1 MPIPMFEFAA
11 AVTVFTGIVML
22 LAGFIVAARSVLVV
36 SGDVTVTINEDAR
49 ELQVAVG
56 QKLLTALTNH
66 GVFLPSACGGRG
78 TCGQCR
84 VKVDEGGGPLLPTE
98 RALITPKQAAE
109 HERLACQLSVKEP
122 LGIRVPAQILGIE
135 RLNCIVRSNRNVAT
149 FIKELVLQLPPDQSF
164 DFRSGS
170 YIQVECPPYQAS
182 FRDFDI
188 DPPFRTEWDRLKI
201 WEYEARGRRPEVR
214 AYSLAN
220 YPGEGDALMLNVRI
234 ATPPPHAGRSV
245 PPGVVSSYLFSL
257 EPGDPLTVTGPYGEF
272 FVKPTDNEM
281 VFIGGGAGMA
291 PMRSHILDQ
300 LCRLN
305 AHRKMSFWYG
315 ARSLKELFY
324 GALFDRLAAQYDNF
338 EWHVALSDPL
348 PEDNWQ
354 GHTGFIHQVVYEQ
367 LLENHP
373 APESCEFYLCGPP
386 LMNDAVVR
394 MLQDLGV
401 EDDRIALDDFG
412 SAEPARGPRGHQ
424 HGG

>member
-1 MPIPMFEFAA
+1 MFEFTA
-11 AVTVFTGIVML
+11 AVAVFTGVIML
-22 LAGFIVAARSVLVV
+22 LAGVIVAARSVLVV
-36 SGDVTVTINEDAR
+36 SGNVTVSINENAR
-49 ELQVAVG
+49 ELTVSVG
-56 QKLLTALTNH
+56 QKLLTALADH

-84 VKVDEGGGPLLPTE
+84 VTIDQGGGPLLPTE
-98 RALITPKQAAE
+98 RALVTPKQAAE
-109 HERLACQLSVKEP
+109 GERLACQLPIKEP
-122 LGIRVPAQILGIE
+122 LHISVPAQILGIE
-135 RLNCIVRSNRNVAT
+135 RLSCTVRSNRNVAT
-149 FIKELVLQLPPDQSF
+149 FIKELVLELPPGRSF

-170 YIQVECPPYQAS
+170 YIQVECPPYQAR
-182 FRDFDI
+182 FRDFEI
-188 DPPFRTEWDRLKI
+188 DEVFHPEWDRLNL
-201 WEYEARGRRPEVR
+201 WGYEARGNKPEIR

-220 YPGEGDALMLNVRI
+220 YPGEDDTLMLNVRI
-234 ATPPPHAGRSV
+234 ATPPPGAPRTV
-245 PPGVVSSYLFSL
+245 PPGIVSSYLFSL
-257 EPGDPLTVTGPYGEF
+257 RAGDTLAVTGPYGEF
-272 FVKPTDNEM
+272 FIRTSDKEM

-305 AHRKMSFWYG
+305 SQRKMSFWYG

-324 GALFDRLAAQYDNF
+324 GALFDRLAAKFENF

-348 PEDNWQ
+348 PEDHWQ

-367 LLENHP
+367 LLEHHP

-386 LMNDAVVR
+386 LMNHAVVN

-401 EDDRIALDDFG
+401 EDENIALDDFG
-412 SAEPARGPRGHQ
+412 SSEPTRRPRGHH

>member
-1 MPIPMFEFAA
+1 MFEFTA
-11 AVTVFTGIVML
+11 AVAVFTGVVML

-36 SGDVTVTINEDAR
+36 SGNVTVTINEDAR
-49 ELQVAVG
+49 ELQVGVG
-56 QKLLTALTNH
+56 QKLLMALADH

-84 VKVDEGGGPLLPTE
+84 VKVDQGGGPLLPTE
-98 RALITPKQAAE
+98 RALITAKQASE
-109 HERLACQLSVKEP
+109 HERLACQLSIKEP
-122 LGIRVPAQILGIE
+122 LQIRVPAQILGIE
-135 RLNCIVRSNRNVAT
+135 RLGCTVHSNRNVAT
-149 FIKELVLQLPPDQSF
+149 FIKELVLELPPGRSL

-170 YIQVECPPYQAS
+170 YIQVECPPYEAS
-182 FRDFDI
+182 FRDFEI
-188 DPPFRTEWDRLKI
+188 DEVFRPEWDRLNL
-201 WEYEARGRRPEVR
+201 WAYEARGRRPEVR

-220 YPGEGDALMLNVRI
+220 YPGEGDTLMLNVRI
-234 ATPPPHAGRSV
+234 ATPPTSAPQTV
-245 PPGVVSSYLFSL
+245 PPGIVSSYLFSL
-257 EPGDPLTVTGPYGEF
+257 KPGDSLSVTGPYGEF
-272 FVKPTDNEM
+272 FIKPSDNEM

-300 LCRLN
+300 LCRLKSQ
-305 AHRKMSFWYG
+305 RKMSFWYG

-324 GALFDRLAAQYDNF
+324 GTVFDRLAAEHENF

-348 PEDNWQ
+348 PEDDWQ

-367 LLENHP
+367 LLKQHP

-401 EDDRIALDDFG
+401 EDEKIALDDFG

>member
-1 MPIPMFEFAA
+1 MFEFTT
-11 AVTVFTGIVML
+11 AVTVFTGVVML

-36 SGDVTVTINEDAR
+36 SGNVTVAINEDAR
-49 ELQVAVG
+49 ELDVAVG

-84 VKVDEGGGPLLPTE
+84 VKVDQGGGTLLPTE
-98 RALITPKQAAE
+98 RALITPRQAAE

-122 LGIRVPAQILGIE
+122 LRIRVPAQILGIE
-135 RLNCIVRSNRNVAT
+135 RLNCIVRTNRNVAT
-149 FIKELVLQLPPDQSF
+149 FIKELVLELPPDRSF

-182 FRDFDI
+182 FRDFEVDQ
-188 DPPFRTEWDRLKI
+188 PFRLEWDRLKI
-201 WEYEARGRRPEVR
+201 WEYEARGRRAAVR

-234 ATPPPHAGRSV
+234 ATPPPHATRSV

-257 EPGDPLTVTGPYGEF
+257 KPGDSVAVTGPYGEF
-272 FVKPTDNEM
+272 FIKPTDNEM

-305 AHRKMSFWYG
+305 SQRKMSFWYG

-324 GALFDRLAAQYDNF
+324 GELFDRLAAKYENF

-348 PEDNWQ
+348 PEDKWH
-354 GHTGFIHQVVYEQ
+354 GHTGFIHQIVYEQ
-367 LLENHP
+367 LLKNHP

-424 HGG
+424 HGA